1 MAGVN
6 KAIVV
11 GNLGGKPE
19 IRHTNKGE
27 TVANLNVATS
37 EKWRDRKSNEDIE
50 KTEWHRVAIFGNS
63 AKFAEQYLDKGSK
76 VYIEGKLQTTK
87 WQDKTG
93 ADRYTTEIVVAGYG
107 GILQS
112 LDKRQATTES
122 SNNFPYDSTLMDKGA
137 DDIPW
142 D

>member
-37 EKWRDRKSNEDIE
+37 EKWRDRKSNEDI
-50 KTEWHRVAIFGNS
+50 A
-63 AKFAEQYLDKGSK
+63 
-76 VYIEGKLQTTK
+76 
-87 WQDKTG
+87 
-93 ADRYTTEIVVAGYG
+93 
-107 GILQS
+107 
-112 LDKRQATTES
+112 
-122 SNNFPYDSTLMDKGA
+122 
-137 DDIPW
+137 
-142 D
+142 